1 MGVKLLPLR
10 SGSLRRKVV
19 LNFVIC
25 LHIRDE
31 ELIKSLVSY
40 FKSLN
45 IQVSANAYLQQASPL
60 VQAKRE
66 SEDITIV
73 QAWTEHEQKVVGFA
87 EKSSNHIYKT
97 GKTVT
102 LYFRKF
108 SDIVNIIIPFFEKY
122 PVIGQKSLDFSDFKK
137 VALRAPRS
145 ALRAPRSAEIVKTKR
160 HLTPEGFNEVVN
172 INLTMNQR
180 RPWS

>member
-1 MGVKLLPLR
+1 MGPSTYILVKKILPLAQALPLALAVSERVGVKLLPLR

-73 QAWTEHEQKVVGFA
+73 QA
-87 EKSSNHIYKT
+87 
-97 GKTVT
+97 
-102 LYFRKF
+102 
-108 SDIVNIIIPFFEKY
+108 
-122 PVIGQKSLDFSDFKK
+122 
-137 VALRAPRS
+137 
-145 ALRAPRSAEIVKTKR
+145 
-160 HLTPEGFNEVVN
+160 
-172 INLTMNQR
+172 
-180 RPWS
+180 